1 MMNSEAWCRGPNG
14 EMQDV
19 GELARKVE
27 MNLSVVTARR
37 AQAAGSEIHGE
48 VGLRWTFAPRALWL
62 PGCDRTLLPPTG
74 EPEKADE
81 WLEEAV
87 MFYAPRQAAVWCTT
101 TAQRT
106 PAGWHA
112 ALKSFG
118 WQYQFSGTC
127 MAADLR
133 QLEGV
138 TENSATQRTIEIREL
153 ESTER
158 EQHRNWVVAE
168 KPIEHPY
175 FGSLQA
181 ENAANEFLATLRMA
195 ERGQARIF
203 HAYGDDAWQGS
214 ALLCLAARVAG
225 IYDVGVRPE
234 ARRRGIASA
243 LVRHICQVAWEA
255 GYEYATLQNG
265 HGLIQFYERLGFRVI
280 SSLQHW
286 QRSAEERNLTQE
298 ERENLR
304 AQADFL
310 LLETFLHHVFCGER
324 GAALALLRER
334 PAIARLQQRN
344 GGTALHVASF
354 HGESE
359 LARALLAAGAKTEVR
374 EQDFGATPLIH
385 AVIGAGP
392 WGPQF
397 KTGQVDVIRS
407 LLAAGADPQATN
419 AWGEAAA
426 QLAPRTLPKDLR
438 VALGVE
444 ER

>member
-1 MMNSEAWCRGPNG
+1 MMNSEAGCRGSSG
-14 EMQDV
+14 EMPEV
-19 GELARKVE
+19 RELARRAE
-27 MNLSVVTARR
+27 MNLSAVTARR
-37 AQAAGSEIHGE
+37 AQAAGSEIHGGA
-48 VGLRWTFAPRALWL
+48 GLQWTFTPQGLWL

-74 EPEKADE
+74 APENADE

-87 MFYAPRQAAVWCTT
+87 AFYAPRQTAVWCTT
-101 TAQRT
+101 TARRT

-133 QLEGV
+133 RLEVVSEEFV
-138 TENSATQRTIEIREL
+138 TQGAIEIREL
-153 ESTER
+153 GKAER
-158 EQHRNWVVAE
+158 EQHREGVAAE
-168 KPIEHPY
+168 EPIEHPY

-181 ENAANEFLATLRMA
+181 ENAANEFLATLRLA

-203 HAYGDDAWQGS
+203 HAYRDEEWQGS
-214 ALLCLAARVAG
+214 ALLCPAAQVAG

-243 LVRHICQVAWEA
+243 LIRQICQAAREA

-265 HGLIQFYERLGFRVI
+265 HGLIRFYERLGFRVI
-280 SSLQHW
+280 STLQHW
-286 QRSAEERNLTQE
+286 QRSAEERSLPRE
-298 ERENLR
+298 EREHLR

-334 PAIARLQQRN
+334 PAIARLRQRN

-354 HGESE
+354 HGEAE
-359 LARALLAAGAKTEVR
+359 LAQALLDAGAETEAR

-426 QLAPRTLPKDLR
+426 QLAPRTLPDDVLA
-438 VALGVE
+438 ALGVA
-444 ER
+444 R